1 MNLQNTCYTSIFIEL
16 IRSKWCK
23 ILTCS
28 KGRKTC
34 LLLLTKG
41 ESMLVQWP
49 TPRHRRAWCFKL
61 QHQSHL
67 LRRPDQPKKNA
78 LLVMGTKKLIYPN
91 SWICKWAKYLKKF
104 NTKPIVSIFSCDRF
118 DFHQSHNDSPPINII
133 YNVHLFPRNGEK
145 VQSYVNQNKLK
156 HSYYLRKQTKHFE
169 ISGVTK
175 IGVSL
180 HLVYVHI
187 EIFPAYK
194 HFLFPSNLLCP
205 SRSLTCRSK

>member
-41 ESMLVQWP
+41 ESTLVQWP

-78 LLVMGTKKLIYPN
+78 LLVMDTKK
-91 SWICKWAKYLKKF
+91 
-104 NTKPIVSIFSCDRF
+104 
-118 DFHQSHNDSPPINII
+118 INIFKLVNMQVSQI
-133 YNVHLFPRNGEK
+133 SKKNSIQSQLSVLSHVIDLISISHTMIVH
-145 VQSYVNQNKLK
+145 Q
-156 HSYYLRKQTKHFE
+156 
-169 ISGVTK
+169 
-175 IGVSL
+175 
-180 HLVYVHI
+180 
-187 EIFPAYK
+187 
-194 HFLFPSNLLCP
+194 
-205 SRSLTCRSK
+205 